1 MDQVP
6 ALSGLVLPI
15 LSTAHL
21 IFLLTNWPG
30 LPDTNLILELL
41 CTRDIQEALRYL
53 LSISFSHGH
62 RNRLKYALGQRLRWT
77 PVKEL
82 KELSSMFPPLTALVE
97 RNDGVLV
104 PMVGPLSDHEAG
116 LWDSNDFFFGLIH
129 RRQMEGTVSCSR
141 YCICMSFD
149 RFRNA
154 SIRFL

>member
-6 ALSGLVLPI
+6 ELSGLVLPI

-21 IFLLTNWPG
+21 LFLLTNWPG
-30 LPDTNLILELL
+30 LRDTNLLLELL
-41 CTRDIQEALRYL
+41 CKRDIREALGYL
-53 LSISFSHGH
+53 LSISFSHSH
-62 RNRLKYALGQRLRWT
+62 RNRLKYALTQRLRWT
-77 PVKEL
+77 PVHEL
-82 KELSSMFPPLTALVE
+82 KELSRMFPQLTALVE

-104 PMVGPLSDHEAG
+104 PMVAPLSDDEAG

-129 RRQMEGTVSCSR
+129 GCQMEGTVPCSR
-141 YCICMSFD
+141 YRNCMSFR